1 MRTTPN
7 LNDMKRWLAITLG
20 VLALVGCSKT
30 PAPVQSDMIESTATS
45 TAIDTAAIIPKISSS
60 ISIPADSLALTKY
73 VSGPETEKYLLLSKM
88 QENRSQI
95 SALSDKIVRLG
106 FEYEFR
112 ADNPGGYNY
121 SDTYTFAISSD
132 LDKFSQWQKQI
143 NNLLATNDEIVERL
157 MEGDFN
163 GSGAFYEVKAGKS
176 TYWIFESSG
185 GAITKIL
192 KRK

>member
-1 MRTTPN
+1 
-7 LNDMKRWLAITLG
+7 MKHWFVIALG
-20 VLALVGCSKT
+20 ILALVGCSKA
-30 PAPVQSDMIESTATS
+30 PAPVQSDMVESTTTP
-45 TAIDTAAIIPKISSS
+45 TAIDTAAIISRISPS
-60 ISIPADSLALTKY
+60 ISIPADSLTLTKH
-73 VSGPETEKYLLLSKM
+73 VFGPETEKYLLLAEM

-95 SALSDKIVRLG
+95 SALSDKIVKLG

-112 ADNPGGYNY
+112 ADNPGGFNY

-143 NNLLATNDEIVERL
+143 NNLLATNDEIVEKL
-157 MEGDFN
+157 LDGDFN
-163 GSGAFYEVKAGKS
+163 GSGAFYEVKFGKS

-185 GAITKIL
+185 GAITKTL

>member
-1 MRTTPN
+1 
-7 LNDMKRWLAITLG
+7 MKHWFVITLG
-20 VLALVGCSKT
+20 ILALVGCSKT
-30 PAPVQSDMIESTATS
+30 PAPVQSDMMESTATS
-45 TAIDTAAIIPKISSS
+45 MAIDTAAIISKISSS
-60 ISIPADSLALTKY
+60 ISIPVDSLTLTKY
-73 VSGPETEKYLLLSKM
+73 VSGPETEKYLLLAEM

-95 SALSDKIVRLG
+95 SALSDKIVKLG

-143 NNLLATNDEIVERL
+143 NNLLATNDEIVERIL
-157 MEGDFN
+157 EGNFN
-163 GSGAFYEVKAGKS
+163 GSGAFYEVKTGKS
-176 TYWIFESSG
+176 VYWIFESSG
-185 GAITKIL
+185 GAITKTL

>member
-1 MRTTPN
+1 
-7 LNDMKRWLAITLG
+7 
-20 VLALVGCSKT
+20 
-30 PAPVQSDMIESTATS
+30 
-45 TAIDTAAIIPKISSS
+45 
-60 ISIPADSLALTKY
+60 
-73 VSGPETEKYLLLSKM
+73 M

-163 GSGAFYEVKAGKS
+163 GCGAFYEVKAGKS

-185 GAITKIL
+185 GAITKTL

>member
-7 LNDMKRWLAITLG
+7 PNDMKLWFVITLG
-20 VLALVGCSKT
+20 LLTLVGCSKT
-30 PAPVQSDMIESTATS
+30 SAPVQSDVMESTATS
-45 TAIDTAAIIPKISSS
+45 TAIDSAAIFSKISPS
-60 ISIPADSLALTKY
+60 ISIPADSLTLTKY
-73 VSGPETEKYLLLSKM
+73 IFGPETEKYLLLAEM

-95 SALSDKIVRLG
+95 NTLSDKIVRLG

-157 MEGDFN
+157 LEGNFN

-176 TYWIFESSG
+176 VYWIFESSG
-185 GAITKIL
+185 GAITKTL